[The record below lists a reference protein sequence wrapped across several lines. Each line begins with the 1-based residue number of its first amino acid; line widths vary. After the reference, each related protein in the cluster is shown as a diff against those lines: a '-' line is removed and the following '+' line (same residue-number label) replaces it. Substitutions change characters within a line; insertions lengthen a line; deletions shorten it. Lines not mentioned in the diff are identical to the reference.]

1 MTSTIAAYAA
11 ALVAL
16 ALLDALWL
24 SLYMGP
30 QIQTALA
37 AVVSPDLKW
46 LPALAF
52 YALYPVGILV
62 FASLPA
68 LREGG
73 WASAFVMGALFGFFC
88 YATYDL
94 TNLATLRVWS
104 VWIAVQDVAW
114 GAFVTGA
121 AAAGGTLA
129 AGYFRAS

>member
-1 MTSTIAAYAA
+1 MASTVAAYAA

-30 QIQTALA
+30 QIQSVLS

-52 YALYPVGILV
+52 YALYPVGILI

-68 LREGG
+68 LRDGG
-73 WASAFVMGALFGFFC
+73 WGWGFAMGALFGFFC

-114 GAFVTGA
+114 GAFVTGTA
-121 AAAGGTLA
+121 AAAGTLA
-129 AGYFRAS
+129 ANAARAA